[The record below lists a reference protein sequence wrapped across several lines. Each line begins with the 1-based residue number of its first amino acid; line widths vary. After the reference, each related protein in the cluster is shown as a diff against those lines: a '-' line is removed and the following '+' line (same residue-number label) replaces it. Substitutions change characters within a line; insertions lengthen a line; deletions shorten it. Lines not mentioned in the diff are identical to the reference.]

1 MFDYTTERTPARPA
15 LFGESFTLKARANTF
30 SGSSVDLPTISKR
43 PTTRSFGKARP
54 KSSIPSILSFGSK
67 RGTVFERNSV
77 IDDEGGSWRHS
88 FLFGGKGSRDFW
100 SPTSRRR
107 PSYPGAGK
115 KTFLKRLSTVL
126 RKSSVPMADDT
137 TGPFSRRDS
146 VIQQFEDQSSIAG
159 PSQTDTETSAVSSLL
174 TEQVE
179 RENIYEEAEVQARER
194 LTNFRFGGLEKNEPS
209 HPDSREP
216 ELQTSLPSPC
226 EGLFESSAR
235 NSLPSLDTN
244 LEHVFPV
251 PLPLSPLLAPLVT
264 GPDIPI
270 ATSTRSSSP
279 TELTDEV
286 QLSSWED
293 ESRSPS
299 MTRSPSESSDESS
312 NSTPPTSL
320 ESVLC
325 MAGCT
330 LKSSTSPKT
339 WAGGASCVRRLS
351 VTVESPAEKGFW
363 EHLSSTPSTMFA
375 RGPSESDDESASSVE
390 DLTLTKQLPAV
401 NRSSPYSH
409 SRAKS
414 DQFSR
419 IYASS
424 FKMALTPR
432 RALSLTHHSPLY

>member
-1 MFDYTTERTPARPA
+1 MFDHTTERTPVRPA
-15 LFGESFTLKARANTF
+15 LFGEVASLRSFTLKARANTF

-77 IDDEGGSWRHS
+77 AVEEGGSWRHS
-88 FLFGGKGSRDFW
+88 TGHLPLR
-100 SPTSRRR
+100 TIRRR
-107 PSYPGAGK
+107 PSYPGTGK

-126 RKSSVPMADDT
+126 RKSSVPLTDDT

-146 VIQQFEDQSSIAG
+146 VIQQVEDQSSIAG
-159 PSQTDTETSAVSSLL
+159 PSKTDTGTSAVSSLL
-174 TEQVE
+174 TEQVD
-179 RENIYEEAEVQARER
+179 RENKYEEAELQARER
-194 LTNFRFGGLEKNEPS
+194 LTNFRFGGLEKHEP
-209 HPDSREP
+209 PDP
-216 ELQTSLPSPC
+216 TSLPSPC

-235 NSLPSLDTN
+235 NSLPRLDTN

-264 GPDIPI
+264 SPNVPI

-279 TELTDEV
+279 AELTDEV

-293 ESRSPS
+293 ESQSPS
-299 MTRSPSESSDESS
+299 LTRSPSESSDESS
-312 NSTPPTSL
+312 SSTPPTSL

-330 LKSSTSPKT
+330 LKSSASPKT
-339 WAGGASCVRRLS
+339 WAGGVSCVRRLS

-363 EHLSSTPSTMFA
+363 EHPSLTSSMFA
-375 RGPSESDDESASSVE
+375 RGPSESDDDSSSSTE
-390 DLTLTKQLPAV
+390 DLVLTERPPTVAGPG
-401 NRSSPYSH
+401 PYSH
-409 SRAKS
+409 ARAKS
-414 DQFSR
+414 DQLPWT
-419 IYASS
+419 YPPS
-424 FKMALTPR
+424 FRMTSTPR
-432 RALSLTHHSPLY
+432 RALSLTHHYPLH

>member
-1 MFDYTTERTPARPA
+1 MFDYTTERTPVRPA
-15 LFGESFTLKARANTF
+15 LFGEVASLRSFTLKARANTF

-67 RGTVFERNSV
+67 RATVFERNSV
-77 IDDEGGSWRHS
+77 AVEEGGSWRHG
-88 FLFGGKGSRDFW
+88 FFFGGKGSRDFQ
-100 SPTSRRR
+100 SPTSKRR

-126 RKSSVPMADDT
+126 RKSSVPLTDDT

-146 VIQQFEDQSSIAG
+146 VIQQVEEPD
-159 PSQTDTETSAVSSLL
+159 AVSSLL
-174 TEQVE
+174 TEQVD
-179 RENIYEEAEVQARER
+179 RENKYEEAELQARER
-194 LTNFRFGGLEKNEPS
+194 LTNFRFGGLEKHEP
-209 HPDSREP
+209 PDP
-216 ELQTSLPSPC
+216 TSLPSPC

-235 NSLPSLDTN
+235 NSLPRLDTN

-264 GPDIPI
+264 GPNVPI

-279 TELTDEV
+279 AELTDEV

-293 ESRSPS
+293 ESQSPS
-299 MTRSPSESSDESS
+299 LTRSPSESSDESS
-312 NSTPPTSL
+312 SSTPPTSL

-325 MAGCT
+325 MVGCT

-339 WAGGASCVRRLS
+339 WAGGVSCVRRLS

-363 EHLSSTPSTMFA
+363 EHPSLTSSMFA
-375 RGPSESDDESASSVE
+375 RGPSESDDDSSSSTE
-390 DLTLTKQLPAV
+390 DLVLTERPPTVAGPGL
-401 NRSSPYSH
+401 YSH
-409 SRAKS
+409 ARAKS
-414 DQFSR
+414 DQLPWT
-419 IYASS
+419 YPPS
-424 FKMALTPR
+424 FRMTSTPR
-432 RALSLTHHSPLY
+432 RALSLTHHYPLH